1 MNTTMMERL
10 RYRGPEIDDL
20 GVKVERFEVKPE
32 DEMDFGQWLS
42 HLMHE
47 SVGRGCPPGIYT
59 GLRVDDVL
67 WMSDTPAERKDHL
80 EPVAASGM
88 FPNGTGLVNG
98 LGLGCVVGAMLDSL
112 EHVDVVEKDDRIID
126 TVGEWYRDTY
136 GDRITIHHA
145 DALAKR
151 WPRGQYWSV
160 VWHDI
165 WPKLS
170 PENLPE
176 MATLHRRFARR
187 SAWQGSWGLEFC
199 RWMRKVEADRG
210 W

>member
-1 MNTTMMERL
+1 MDTKLERL

-20 GVKVERFEVKPE
+20 GVRVERFEVKPE
-32 DEMDFGQWLS
+32 DQMSMGQFLS
-42 HLMHE
+42 HLMH
-47 SVGRGCPPGIYT
+47 SAVGRGCPPGIYT

-67 WMSDTPAERKDHL
+67 WMSDTVAERKDHL
-80 EPVAASGM
+80 EPVAMADL
-88 FPNGTGLVNG
+88 FKDGTGLVNG

-112 EHVDVVEKDDRIID
+112 EHVDVVERDERIID

-136 GDRITIHHA
+136 GDRVTIIHG
-145 DALAKR
+145 DALAYH
-151 WPRGQYWSV
+151 WPKGCYWSV

-187 SAWQGSWGLEFC
+187 SAWQGSWGHEFC
-199 RWMRKVEADRG
+199 KWMRDVENGRVS
-210 W
+210 